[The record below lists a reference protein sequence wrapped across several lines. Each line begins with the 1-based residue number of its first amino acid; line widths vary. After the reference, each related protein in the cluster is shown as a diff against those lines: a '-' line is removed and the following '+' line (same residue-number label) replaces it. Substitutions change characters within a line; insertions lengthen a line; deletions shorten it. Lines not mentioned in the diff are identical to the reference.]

1 MAVSFCGQ
9 PRTFMSA
16 SAGSARPA
24 ACLSNG
30 GLNLPTLNGFPSQ
43 IETCAPA
50 IYFDNCKSQLI
61 GIQSTGATGWAAGG
75 NLITSINQ
83 GNGGGTQNSSYVYGG
98 TTGTGNPAVTTTQEY
113 NGSTWATGGALPAAR
128 RLLFRGCVGT
138 QNAGLAVF
146 GFSASPGQAN
156 QCTSYEY
163 NGTTWATGGNGA
175 ITVRN
180 GSAFG
185 TQNSATAAGGFTTTQ
200 VTCTQEYNGTS
211 WSGGG
216 NLIGARESNG
226 GAGTSQN
233 TGWSTGG
240 GPGPVTCTETY
251 NGTSWSTSGALPA
264 ARQLGGTSGRQCYG
278 FWAGGAD
285 GPNTCGQVYLFDG
298 YVWRST
304 CNLITAVSCN
314 AAGGDGTE
322 GVMFSGYTGAAV
334 SNTTQEFNNPF
345 LYYQLGT

>member
-1 MAVSFCGQ
+1 MAVIFCGA

-16 SAGSARPA
+16 SAGSGRPA

-30 GLNLPTLNGFPSQ
+30 ALNLSTLNGFPEQSQ
-43 IETCAPA
+43 ICSPVV
-50 IYFDNCKSQLI
+50 YFDNCKSQLI
-61 GIQSTGATGWAAGG
+61 GIYATGGTVGWTAGG

-138 QNAGLAVF
+138 QNAGIAIF
-146 GFSASPGQAN
+146 GFSAPN
-156 QCTSYEY
+156 NNCTTYEY
-163 NGTTWATGGNGA
+163 DGTTWATGGNGA

-185 TQNSATAAGGFTTTQ
+185 TQNSAMAAGGFTTAE

-216 NLIGARESNG
+216 NLIGARQSNG

-264 ARQLGGTSGRQCYG
+264 ARQLGSTSGRQCYG
-278 FWAGGAD
+278 FWAGGSD
-285 GPNTCGQVYLFDG
+285 GPNACGQVYLFDG
-298 YVWRST
+298 YVWVST
-304 CNLITAVSCN
+304 CQLITAVSCN
-314 AAGGDGTE
+314 AAGGDGAS
-322 GVMFSGYTGAAV
+322 GVIFSGYTGAVV
-334 SNTTQEFNNPF
+334 SNTTQEFTNPF
-345 LYYQLGT
+345 TYLQLGT

>member
-16 SAGSARPA
+16 SAGSGLPS
-24 ACLSNG
+24 ACLANEP
-30 GLNLPTLNGFPSQ
+30 LNLPTLGGIPNPS
-43 IETCAPA
+43 ETVAPA
-50 IYFDNCKSQLI
+50 IYFDTCREQLV
-61 GIQSTGATGWAAGG
+61 GIIAQGGTVGWAAGG

-83 GNGGGTQNSSYVYGG
+83 GNGGGTLNAAYAYGG
-98 TTGTGNPAVTTTQEY
+98 TTGTGNPAVACTQEY

-138 QNAGLAVF
+138 QNAGIAIF
-146 GFSASPGQAN
+146 GFSAPN
-156 QCTSYEY
+156 NNCTTYEY

-185 TQNSATAAGGFTTTQ
+185 TQNSAMAAGGFTTVE

-216 NLIGARESNG
+216 NLIGARQSNN

>member
-1 MAVSFCGQ
+1 MAVIFCGA

-16 SAGSARPA
+16 SAGSGRPA

-30 GLNLPTLNGFPSQ
+30 ALNLSTLNGFPPQSE
-43 IETCAPA
+43 ICSPVV
-50 IYFDNCKSQLI
+50 YFDNCKAQLI
-61 GIQSTGATGWAAGG
+61 GIYATGGTVGWAAGG
-75 NLITSINQ
+75 NLITAINQ

-138 QNAGLAVF
+138 QNAGIAIF
-146 GFSASPGQAN
+146 GFSAPN
-156 QCTSYEY
+156 NNCTTYEY
-163 NGTTWATGGNGA
+163 DGTTWATGGNGA

-185 TQNSATAAGGFTTTQ
+185 TQNSAMAAGGFTTTQ

-211 WSGGG
+211 WSAGG
-216 NLIGARESNG
+216 NLIGARESNN

-264 ARQLGGTSGRQCYG
+264 ARQIGGTSGRQCFG
-278 FWAGGAD
+278 FWAGGSD

-298 YVWRST
+298 YVWVST
-304 CNLITAVSCN
+304 CQLITAVSCN
-314 AAGGDGTE
+314 AAGGDGAS
-322 GVMFSGYTGAAV
+322 GVIFSGYTGFAV
-334 SNTTQEFNNPF
+334 SNTTQEYTNPF
-345 LYYQLGT
+345 TYFQLGT